1 MAHDAE
7 VRSLAIGKKS
17 SRMFITGGNDRK
29 VNLWAIG
36 KQTPLLV
43 FVPYVNDTTV
53 LLAILK
59 FESLNGCLI
68 ICTELVRPHRLGGVC
83 AV

>member
-1 MAHDAE
+1 MCIVFKFDISLTSYFKLEEFVAHDAD

-17 SRMFITGGNDRK
+17 SRVFITGGNDRK

-43 FVPYVNDTTV
+43 HVPYANGT
-53 LLAILK
+53 AIFLFSSLK
-59 FESLNGCLI
+59 FE
-68 ICTELVRPHRLGGVC
+68 
-83 AV
+83 

>member
-1 MAHDAE
+1 LALKVRIAQTLDISLTCNLKLEEFVAHDAE

-17 SRMFITGGNDRK
+17 SRVFITGGSDRK

-43 FVPYVNDTTV
+43 CV
-53 LLAILK
+53 L
-59 FESLNGCLI
+59 
-68 ICTELVRPHRLGGVC
+68 
-83 AV
+83 

>member
-7 VRSLAIGKKS
+7 VRSLSIGKKS
-17 SRMFITGGNDRK
+17 SRVFITGGNDRK

-43 FVPYVNDTTV
+43 YVHYVNDTAMAFGY
-53 LLAILK
+53 LEI
-59 FESLNGCLI
+59 
-68 ICTELVRPHRLGGVC
+68 
-83 AV
+83 

>member
-1 MAHDAE
+1 MKNSVHFSLMQNQGSLKFDLSLTRHPKIEEFVAHDAE

-17 SRMFITGGNDRK
+17 SRVFITGGSDRK

-43 FVPYVNDTTV
+43 C
-53 LLAILK
+53 
-59 FESLNGCLI
+59 SLCQ
-68 ICTELVRPHRLGGVC
+68 
-83 AV
+83 

>member
-1 MAHDAE
+1 LFKFDIPLTWHPKLEEFVAHDAD

-17 SRMFITGGNDRK
+17 SRVFITGGNDRK

-43 FVPYVNDTTV
+43 RVPYASDTAIF
-53 LLAILK
+53 LLSLK
-59 FESLNGCLI
+59 FEQC
-68 ICTELVRPHRLGGVC
+68 CF
-83 AV
+83 

>member
-1 MAHDAE
+1 VAHDAE

-17 SRMFITGGNDRK
+17 SRVFITGGSDRK

-43 FVPYVNDTTV
+43 C
-53 LLAILK
+53 
-59 FESLNGCLI
+59 SLCQ
-68 ICTELVRPHRLGGVC
+68 
-83 AV
+83 